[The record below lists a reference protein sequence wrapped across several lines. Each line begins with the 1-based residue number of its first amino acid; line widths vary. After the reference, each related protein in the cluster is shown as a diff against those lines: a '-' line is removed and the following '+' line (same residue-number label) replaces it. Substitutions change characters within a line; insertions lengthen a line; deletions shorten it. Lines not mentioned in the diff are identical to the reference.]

1 MYTSVDDSVLVSS
14 YISGDQK
21 ALEILLHRYK
31 NPIFKKILTK
41 VRSHELAEDIF
52 QDTFIKIIHTLLSGK
67 YNEEGKF
74 LPWALRIANNLVIDY
89 FRKNN
94 ARKMI
99 SEASSSSDS
108 FNVFT
113 HMSNDEDNWLEYIM
127 RSELYNQL
135 LNSIDFLPDLQ
146 QEVVRMRIF
155 EDLSF
160 KEIAEKKN
168 ISINT
173 ALGRMRYAIQN
184 LRKLLDEKG
193 VVMEYA

>member
-127 RSELYNQL
+127 RSELHNQL